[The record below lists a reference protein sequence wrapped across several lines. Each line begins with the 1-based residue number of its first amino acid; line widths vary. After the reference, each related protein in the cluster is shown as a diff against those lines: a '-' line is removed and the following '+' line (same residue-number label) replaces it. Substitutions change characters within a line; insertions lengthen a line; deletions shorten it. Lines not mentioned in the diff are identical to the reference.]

1 MRSIKKMLALLL
13 TAAMLLTLFAAVPVS
28 AADYPLTITEITS
41 SNGSVTSVI
50 AEAAAETGGT
60 ARALVGV
67 YENDALVNFGMS
79 DVTAYNETGTAEF
92 EIPNGVSYSED
103 QKVTAYI
110 WSCGINGD
118 LTMIPL
124 ADSMELKAS

>member
-60 ARALVGV
+60 ARR
-67 YENDALVNFGMS
+67 
-79 DVTAYNETGTAEF
+79 TGR
-92 EIPNGVSYSED
+92 
-103 QKVTAYI
+103 
-110 WSCGINGD
+110 C
-118 LTMIPL
+118 L
-124 ADSMELKAS
+124 